1 MILAEILQC
10 ILCEKPSAAKNY
22 ANALGGFS
30 GTFNGKRYEIVNS
43 VGHIFELLPPDEQ
56 VDETLKNKYKSW
68 DIGYLPWNKE
78 DLKWKKKL
86 SGGFSKTYSKIKECM
101 EKADEIVIAT
111 DDDPSGEGTLL
122 ADEIIKGV
130 HPKGKHYYRSFHT
143 DESIKE
149 IQKAMMNLTDL
160 GTNPLTD
167 PDYIK
172 ADFRSKWDFLSI
184 QWTRIFTKLGDGK
197 SVLRQGRL
205 KSYMVLAVGN
215 QIKLVNEYQKT
226 PFYQARFK
234 DEAGNIYTSKKAETY
249 DSKDKCPIGNYEKSE
264 IIIDKTERKTTPPP
278 ALYDLNMLSSSLAP
292 LGFKAKQV
300 LDIYQKMYEDRDA
313 RGEGIVSYPRTDDK
327 KITPEQFWDF
337 VKIAPKIA
345 KLLGIDESILT
356 HKKLRPTHVSKSN
369 THGAN
374 RPGGNVPP
382 SMDWIEHKYGKCGKM
397 IYEFL
402 ARNSLAML
410 CEDYEYDH
418 QTGHLTKY
426 PDFTGY
432 TNLPIKNGFKEIF
445 NDDKKKDELDSGKP
459 LGKQAVPFIYE
470 GFPPKPSWP
479 TAKWLARELKKND
492 VGTGA
497 TRTSIY
503 ADVTNAESKYPLL
516 SEEKGKISMTVY
528 GEMSYLLLKNTHIG
542 DVKITEG
549 LQQQMREVAKGADPN
564 IFLSQ
569 IADMIKEDILTVKS
583 NAKMDSFVN
592 QAEIAKDGNPADT
605 VLCPV
610 CGKKMIRSEKGYICS
625 GVKDKSCTYGV
636 LRTVASKK
644 LTDKQLQSL
653 ITKGK
658 TGFIKGFKSK
668 SGKEFS
674 ARLRLN
680 KEHKIE
686 FDFK

>member
-1 MILAEILQC
+1 MLQC

-22 ANALGGFS
+22 ANALGGFA
-30 GTFNGKRYEIVNS
+30 GTFNGKNYEIVNS

-56 VDETLKNKYKSW
+56 VDDSLKEKYKSW
-68 DIGYLPWNKE
+68 NISNLPWDKN

-86 SGGFSKTYSKIKECM
+86 SNGFSKTYLKIKECM
-101 EKADEIVIAT
+101 ERADEIVIAT

-122 ADEIIKGV
+122 ADEIIKGI

-149 IQKAMMNLTDL
+149 IQKAMMNLKDL
-160 GTNPLTD
+160 GTNPLLD

-172 ADFRSKWDFLSI
+172 SDFRSKWDFLSI
-184 QWTRIFTKLGDGK
+184 QWTRVFTKLGDGK

-215 QIKLVNEYQKT
+215 QIKLVNEYKKT
-226 PFYQARFK
+226 PYYQVRFK
-234 DEAGNIYTSKKAETY
+234 DEMGNIYTSKKSEMY
-249 DSKDKCPIGNYEKSE
+249 DQKDKCPVSDYKSSNV
-264 IIIDKTERKTTPPP
+264 IYDGSERKTTQPP

-300 LDIYQKMYEDRDA
+300 LDTYQKMYEDRDSK
-313 RGEGIVSYPRTDDK
+313 GEGIVSYPRTDDK
-327 KITPEQFWDF
+327 KITPEQFRDF
-337 VKIAPKIA
+337 VLIAPKIA
-345 KLLGIDESILT
+345 KVVSINESVLT
-356 HKKLRPTHVSKSN
+356 HKAMRPTHVSKSN

-382 SMDWIEHKYGKCGKM
+382 SLDWIEHKYGKCGKM

-418 QTGHLTKY
+418 QSGHLEKY

-432 TNLPIKNGFKEIF
+432 TNLPVNRGFKEIF
-445 NDDKKKDELDSGKP
+445 DDDKKKDELDTGKP
-459 LGKQAVPFIYE
+459 LGKEAAPYIYE

-479 TAKWLARELKKND
+479 TAKWLAKELKKND

-503 ADVTNAESKYPLL
+503 ADVTNASSKYPLL
-516 SEEKGKISMTVY
+516 SENKGKINMTVY

-549 LQQQMREVAKGADPN
+549 LQKQMREVANGADPN
-564 IFLSQ
+564 AFLDE
-569 IADMIKEDILTVKS
+569 ICRMVKEDIITVKN
-583 NAKMDSFVN
+583 NAKTVSFGEK
-592 QAEIAKDGNPADT
+592 AKLAKDDAKDDAGIIK
-605 VLCPV
+605 CPL
-610 CGKKMIRSEKGYICS
+610 CGKKMIMSESGFACAGYEGKTCPYKVPRII
-625 GVKDKSCTYGV
+625 
-636 LRTVASKK
+636 ASKK
-644 LTDKQLQSL
+644 LTDKQLETL
-653 ITKGK
+653 ISKSE
-658 TGFIKGFKSK
+658 TGVIKGFKGK
-668 SGKEFS
+668 SGKEFN
-674 ARLRLN
+674 AKLKLN
-680 KEHKIE
+680 AEHKIE
-686 FDFK
+686 FVIA